1 MSKGTPIQRQFI
13 LVSNAGNIVIDWG
26 NREYQDVFTGEKLF
40 FEKEYFLNPVQE
52 ADLEYLKKAGIV
64 LDFDNQQVYFSNL
77 PQSIS
82 KK

>member
-64 LDFDNQQVYFSNL
+64 LDIDNQQVYFSNL